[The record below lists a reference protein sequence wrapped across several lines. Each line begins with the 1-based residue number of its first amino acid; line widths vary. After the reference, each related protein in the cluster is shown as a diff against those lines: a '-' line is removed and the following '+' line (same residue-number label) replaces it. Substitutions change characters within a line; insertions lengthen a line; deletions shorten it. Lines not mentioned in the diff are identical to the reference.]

1 MSNPRRCSWFSNHL
15 TIMLGSSLLALSSNA
30 LAWSSTFSIAAR
42 YDDNVNFTTQ
52 EEKSDVALTA
62 EYGFETL
69 QGINR
74 DWQVGYGGNLS
85 TSSWIDYT
93 GLNLTELGAHA
104 SLHRKFGRG
113 SIADT
118 RSTSPSPN
126 RLIRPSLRSTSNAR

>member
-1 MSNPRRCSWFSNHL
+1 
-15 TIMLGSSLLALSSNA
+15 MLGSSLLALSSNA

-74 DWQVGYGGNLS
+74 DWHVGYGGNLS